1 MSDEAK
7 EIEVKLDECMRE
19 REEYLDGWKRAKAD
33 LINYKNEETER
44 MARVVEYRENEIAS
58 EIIGISD
65 SFRDAEKGIPE
76 ERIEGDE
83 VIKGLL
89 RIKGNLDG
97 TIRKMGLEEIA
108 SVGKEFDP
116 NFHEAVELV
125 DAEGESGTVVE
136 EVSKGYMRTGRVIR
150 PAKVKVI
157 K

>member
-1 MSDEAK
+1 MNDETK
-7 EIEVKLDECMRE
+7 EVKVKLDECMRE

-33 LINYKNEETER
+33 LINYKNEEAER
-44 MARVVEYRENEIAS
+44 MARVIEYRENEIIS
-58 EIIGISD
+58 EIIGIAD

-83 VIKGLL
+83 IVKGLL
-89 RIKGNLDG
+89 RIRDNLDG
-97 TIRKMGLEEIA
+97 TVKKMGLEEID

-125 DAEGESGTVVE
+125 EAEGESGTIVE
-136 EVSKGYMRTGRVIR
+136 EVSKGYMRNGRVIR